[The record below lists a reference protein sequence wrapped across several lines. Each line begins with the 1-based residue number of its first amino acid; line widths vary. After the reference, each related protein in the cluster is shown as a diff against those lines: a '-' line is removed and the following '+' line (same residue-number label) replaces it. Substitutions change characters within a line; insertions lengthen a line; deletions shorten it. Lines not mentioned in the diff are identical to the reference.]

1 MTRFNPVASR
11 HSWRPLSDLAHPRE
25 MVRQFTPNWFAVTM
39 GTGVAALIM
48 PQIPG
53 AGAVMHLAGELL
65 WLINA
70 TLFVVFAGLY
80 GARWLIFPQEATRIF
95 AHGTVSMF
103 FGTIPMGL
111 ATIVNGCIVFG
122 LPRLGPVMISLAEM
136 LWWVDVGLSL
146 ACGVVIPYLMFTRQ
160 EHKIDDM
167 SAVWLLPVV
176 AAEVAAVSGGLL
188 APHLTSTDLQF
199 TVLATSYA
207 LWAYSVPVAFSI
219 LVILLLRMALHKLP
233 SSNLAAST
241 WLSLGPIGTASL
253 GMLVLGNEAP
263 AIFAARNLTAIGDV
277 AQGIGIV
284 AGICL
289 WGAGLWWLL
298 LALLV
303 TRRYFKTAVPF
314 NLGWWGYIFPLGV
327 YTLATLKLGS
337 LLDAPVFSIAGAV
350 FAILVL
356 AMWALVMTR
365 TARGA
370 WRGHLFMAPCIAG
383 RPLPTSR

>member
-1 MTRFNPVASR
+1 MSGSETAAVRR
-11 HSWRPLSDLAHPRE
+11 RWRPLPDLSHPSE
-25 MVRQFTPNWFAVTM
+25 MIRQFTPNWFAVTM

-53 AGAVMHLAGELL
+53 AGPIMHAAGEFL
-65 WLINA
+65 WLVNA
-70 TLFVVFAGLY
+70 MLFIAFAGLY
-80 GARWLIFPQEATRIF
+80 GARWLLYPQEATCIF

-111 ATIVNGCIVFG
+111 ATIVNGCLAFG
-122 LPRLGPVMISLAEM
+122 LPRLGPVMITLAEM
-136 LWWVDVGLSL
+136 LWWIDVGLAL

-188 APHLTSTDLQF
+188 APHLPSPDLQF

-207 LWAYSVPVAFSI
+207 LWAYSVPIAFSI

-233 SSNLAAST
+233 GSNLAAST

-263 AIFAARNLTAIGDV
+263 TIFAARHLTAVGDV
-277 AQGIGIV
+277 AHGIGIV

-298 LALLV
+298 LAILV

-327 YTLATLKLGS
+327 YTLATLKLGN
-337 LLDAPVFSIAGAV
+337 LLDAPLFSTVGAV
-350 FAILVL
+350 FGVLVL
-356 AMWALVMTR
+356 ALWALVMTR

-370 WRGHLFMAPCIAG
+370 WRGHLFAAPCITG
-383 RPLPTSR
+383 RSRP